1 MSGRLLA
8 AAVYGDMSG
17 ANVTAISAPALR
29 CNAAGCCNT
38 LDNGRTDRR
47 YCSNACRQR
56 AYRKRA
62 LRGTEHHGTGDRS

>member
-8 AAVYGDMSG
+8 ALVYGDMSG
-17 ANVTAISAPALR
+17 ANVTAIPARVVR

-38 LDNGRTDRR
+38 FTSARSDRR

-56 AYRKRA
+56 AYRKRKLPTA
-62 LRGTEHHGTGDRS
+62 